1 LKAKTYIVTSFEI
14 AFNEVVYSSFDVYS
28 VTADWFILVYV
39 ILLSIN
45 VDCFIVHHLVIASV
59 VIIRCCDAETNMK
72 LLHANLFTFIVIIYD
87 IFHFHL
93 IHFLTKG

>member
-1 LKAKTYIVTSFEI
+1 VV
-14 AFNEVVYSSFDVYS
+14 FNEVVYSSFDVYS

-59 VIIRCCDAETNMK
+59 VIIRCCDAERVDLVK
-72 LLHANLFTFIVIIYD
+72 
-87 IFHFHL
+87 HFVVL
-93 IHFLTKG
+93 NKYMNIH